1 MTLDELLLE
10 WSYRSEKG
18 YPELDNPSDIFI
30 LEQIL
35 EKLDLPSHTIIN
47 KLTEKALNTSDLTK
61 TTKRGDNPDRAEMI
75 LAKIDKGEEFELTNG
90 SKIIIDPEQS
100 LETIQ
105 KLTDKIYKNL
115 IFTDTSGNTYKLSDL
130 EKTPDLGGQPVGP
143 GSDTKLQES
152 AHCYACAVAYYVVQG
167 SITEEDLTKENFEQG
182 SQYVEAY
189 GANPKDKTAIAPR
202 VTVDDI
208 EEFFNRKPEWRASV
222 AKTVNKIYELFPN
235 KNYTFHRNST
245 AVSRLYNA
253 FNKSLEKDVDKS
265 LKYPSMDDNKWN
277 PADIWLFSPEIIDED
292 WPGNVAVLN
301 GQIADYYEDEKL
313 AGISL
318 KKISKNADAK
328 VKLYNDP
335 GVEDEKYEYEGYR
348 STLNA
353 LGGDV
358 FFTGGKASVRLSSG
372 ISGFSVEISGKA
384 ARGGKAS
391 LGAINKAL
399 ESNNLIPL
407 PLYPEALNAFN
418 NNDENYYDKLY
429 YLIDR
434 FIPGGISKDDFKDKY
449 DKSDIKWKMGNYYSL
464 ELIERFEDNKPEP
477 ANELMSDIIR
487 YARSSTSDSSKF
499 AKIS

>member
-10 WSYRSEKG
+10 WSYKSEKG
-18 YPELDNPSDIFI
+18 YPELDNPSDISI
-30 LEQIL
+30 LKQIL
-35 EKLDLPSHTIIN
+35 EKLDIPSNTIIN
-47 KLTEKALNTSDLTK
+47 KLTEKELTTSDLTK
-61 TTKRGDNPDRAEMI
+61 TTKRGDKPDRAEMI

-90 SKIIIDPEQS
+90 SKITIDPEQS

-115 IFTDTSGNTYKLSDL
+115 IFTDTLGNTYKLSDL
-130 EKTPDLGGQPVGP
+130 EKTPDLGGQPKGA
-143 GSDTKLQES
+143 GSDTKFQES
-152 AHCYACAVAYYVVQG
+152 AHCYACAVAYYVKQG
-167 SITEEDLTKENFEQG
+167 PITEEDLTRENFEQG
-182 SQYVEAY
+182 SQYVETY
-189 GANPKDKTAIAPR
+189 GAQKPITI
-202 VTVDDI
+202 DDI
-208 EEFFNRKPEWRASV
+208 EEFLNRKPEWRNSIV
-222 AKTVNKIYELFPN
+222 KTVNKIYELFPN
-235 KNYTFHRNST
+235 KKYTFHRDSE
-245 AVSRLYNA
+245 AVERLYNA
-253 FNKSLEKDVDKS
+253 FNKSLEKADDKS
-265 LKYPSMDDNKWN
+265 LKYPGMDDNKWN
-277 PADIWLFSPEIIDED
+277 PADIWLFSPEVVDED
-292 WPGNVAVLN
+292 WSGNVAVLN

-318 KKISKNADAK
+318 KKISKNTDAK

-353 LGGDV
+353 LGGDI
-358 FFTGGKASVRLSSG
+358 FFTGGKASVRLSGG

-407 PLYPEALNAFN
+407 PLNSEVLEAFN

-487 YARSSTSDSSKF
+487 YAYSSTSDSSKF

>member
-18 YPELDNPSDIFI
+18 YPELDNPSDISI
-30 LEQIL
+30 IKQIL
-35 EKLDLPSHTIIN
+35 EKLDIPTHAVIQNLKEK
-47 KLTEKALNTSDLTK
+47 KLTTSDLTK
-61 TTKRGDNPDRAEMI
+61 TTKRGNTPDRADLI

-90 SKIIIDPEQS
+90 SKIIIDPEKS

-130 EKTPDLGGQPVGP
+130 EKTVDLGGQPKGA

-152 AHCYACAVAYYVVQG
+152 AHCYACAVAYYIIQG
-167 SITEEDLTKENFEQG
+167 PITEEDLTRENFEQG

-189 GANPKDKTAIAPR
+189 GAQNPITI
-202 VTVDDI
+202 DDV
-208 EEFFNRKPEWRASV
+208 EEFLNRKPEWRSSI
-222 AKTVNKIYELFPN
+222 AKTVNKIYQLFPN
-235 KNYTFHRNST
+235 KKYTFHRDSE
-245 AVSRLYNA
+245 AVERLYTA
-253 FNKSLEKDVDKS
+253 FNKSLEKDIDKS

-277 PADIWLFSPEIIDED
+277 PADIWLFSPEIVDED
-292 WPGNVAVLN
+292 WSGNVAVLN

-318 KKISKNADAK
+318 KKISKNTDAK

-348 STLNA
+348 STLGA

-358 FFTGGKASVRLSSG
+358 FFTGGKASVRLSGG

-407 PLYPEALNAFN
+407 PLYSEVLNAFN

-434 FIPGGISKDDFKDKY
+434 FISGGISKDDFKDKY
-449 DKSDIKWKMGNYYSL
+449 DKSDVKWKMGNYYSL

>member
-1 MTLDELLLE
+1 MTLNELLLE

-18 YPELDNPSDIFI
+18 YPSLDNPSDISI
-30 LEQIL
+30 LKQIL
-35 EKLDLPSHTIIN
+35 EKLNIPPHNII
-47 KLTEKALNTSDLTK
+47 KSLKEKELTTSDLTK
-61 TTKRGDNPDRAEMI
+61 TTKRGDKPDRAEMI
-75 LAKIDKGEEFELTNG
+75 LAKIDKGEEFELTDG
-90 SKIIIDPEQS
+90 SKIIIDPEKS

-105 KLTDKIYKNL
+105 RLQDKVYKDL
-115 IFTDTSGNTYKLSDL
+115 IFTDTSGNTYKLTDL
-130 EKTPDLGGQPVGP
+130 EKTTDLGGQPKGA
-143 GSDTKLQES
+143 GSDTKIQES
-152 AHCYACAVAYYVVQG
+152 AHCYACAVAYYIIQG
-167 SITEEDLTKENFEQG
+167 PITEEDLTKENFEQG

-189 GANPKDKTAIAPR
+189 GANPKDKTTMPPR
-202 VTVDDI
+202 ITVDEI
-208 EEFFNRKPEWRASV
+208 EEFLNRKPEWRSSI

-235 KNYTFHRNST
+235 KSYTFHRNST
-245 AVSRLYNA
+245 AVNRLYNA

-277 PADIWLFSPEIIDED
+277 PADIWLFSPEVVEED
-292 WPGNVAVLN
+292 WSGNVEVLN

-318 KKISKNADAK
+318 KMISKNTDAK

-335 GVEDEKYEYEGYR
+335 GVEAEKYNYEGYR
-348 STLNA
+348 STLDA
-353 LGGDV
+353 LGGDIL
-358 FFTGGKASVRLSSG
+358 FTGGKASVRLSGG

-384 ARGGKAS
+384 ARGGKAA

-407 PLYPEALNAFN
+407 PSNPEVLEAFN
-418 NNDENYYDKLY
+418 NNDESYYNKLY

-434 FIPGGISKDDFKDKY
+434 FIPGGISKDDFKNKY
-449 DKSDIKWKMGNYYSL
+449 DKSNIKWKVGNYYSL

-487 YARSSTSDSSKF
+487 YAYSSTKDSSKF

>member
-30 LEQIL
+30 LKQIL
-35 EKLDLPSHTIIN
+35 EKLDLPSNTVIT
-47 KLTEKALNTSDLTK
+47 KLTEKELTTSDLTK
-61 TTKRGDNPDRAEMI
+61 TTKRGDKPDRAEMI
-75 LAKIDKGEEFELTNG
+75 LAKIDKGEEFKLTNG

-105 KLTDKIYKNL
+105 KLTDKIYKDL
-115 IFTDTSGNTYKLSDL
+115 IFTDTLGNTYKLTDL
-130 EKTPDLGGQPVGP
+130 EKTTDLGGQPKGA
-143 GSDTKLQES
+143 GSDTKFQES
-152 AHCYACAVAYYVVQG
+152 AHCYACAVAYYVKQG
-167 SITEEDLTKENFEQG
+167 PITEEDLTRENFEQG
-182 SQYVEAY
+182 SQYVETY
-189 GANPKDKTAIAPR
+189 GAQKPITI
-202 VTVDDI
+202 DDI
-208 EEFFNRKPEWRASV
+208 EEFLNRKPEWRNSIV
-222 AKTVNKIYELFPN
+222 KTVNKIYELFPN
-235 KNYTFHRNST
+235 KKYTFHRDSE
-245 AVSRLYNA
+245 AVERLYNA
-253 FNKSLEKDVDKS
+253 FNKSLEKADDKS
-265 LKYPSMDDNKWN
+265 LKYPGMDDNKWN
-277 PADIWLFSPEIIDED
+277 PADIWLFSPEIVDED
-292 WPGNVAVLN
+292 WSGNVAVLN

-318 KKISKNADAK
+318 KKISKNTDAK

-335 GVEDEKYEYEGYR
+335 NIEDEKYEYEGYR

-353 LGGDV
+353 LGGDI
-358 FFTGGKASVRLSSG
+358 FFTGGKASVRLSGG

-399 ESNNLIPL
+399 EGNNLIPL
-407 PLYPEALNAFN
+407 PLNSEVLEAFN
-418 NNDENYYDKLY
+418 NNDENYYNKLY

-434 FIPGGISKDDFKDKY
+434 FISGGISKEDFKEKY

-464 ELIERFEDNKPEP
+464 LLIERFEDNKPEP
-477 ANELMSDIIR
+477 SNELMSDIIR
-487 YARSSTSDSSKF
+487 YAYSSTSDSSKF